1 MKAIRGSLGGSVMGQ
16 LHQHKLRI
24 VLFFASNINETKFTK
39 RKTKITLDN
48 DQQWACSFVEM
59 NLAELTR
66 TVRLC

>member
-39 RKTKITLDN
+39 RKTKITIDN
-48 DQQWACSFVEM
+48 D
-59 NLAELTR
+59 
-66 TVRLC
+66 